1 MSRLMGTPYMEQAIS
16 PYFMITLSA
25 QVLRTNSP
33 VATEQLPTAQMRTQQ
48 EWTAKR
54 DGLPS
59 ANKQGTPIVARVI
72 AKLLIQIVI
81 VIMNVGNLMIAV
93 KVSILLVRQAE
104 VCKKLMIIIVLYVY
118 HCMYSTVQTCVQ
130 TM

>member
-1 MSRLMGTPYMEQAIS
+1 MEQAIS

-104 VCKKLMIIIVLYVY
+104 VCKNDNYCFVCVPLHVQYCTNICANNVALYKNLFI
-118 HCMYSTVQTCVQ
+118 
-130 TM
+130 